1 MQETTSP
8 ADEREANPVPEVGN
22 DVVVPFITT
31 DQMREVDRAMIE
43 DYGISLI
50 QMMEN
55 AGRNLAQLARQR
67 FLDGDPRGHR
77 VLVLAGTGGN
87 GGGGL
92 VCARRLRN
100 WGAEVRVWMTGPS
113 TDLADVT
120 LHQLS
125 ILQHMGI
132 SIVVAGELLVLPPA
146 DLLVDAMIGYS
157 LTGPPTGLVATL
169 IDAANNHGAPIL
181 ALDVPSGVNT
191 TTGAASG
198 SVIRAMATL
207 TLAMPK
213 VGLRAETAKQCIGE
227 LYLADISVPPELY
240 RRPPLDLKVA
250 NVFAQ
255 GEIVRLW

>member
-1 MQETTSP
+1 MSSDSGDQKI
-8 ADEREANPVPEVGN
+8 
-22 DVVVPFITT
+22 PFITT

-43 DYGISLI
+43 DYGISLV

-67 FLDGDPRGHR
+67 FLDGDPRGRR

-92 VCARRLRN
+92 VCARRLHN
-100 WGAEVRVWMTGPS
+100 WGAEVQVWMTAPS
-113 TDLADVT
+113 TGLADVP
-120 LHQLS
+120 LHQLG
-125 ILQHMGI
+125 ILQRMGI
-132 SIVVAGELLVLPPA
+132 SIAVACESLVLPPA
-146 DLLVDAMIGYS
+146 DLLVDAIIGYG
-157 LTGPPTGLVATL
+157 LTGPTTGLAAIL

-191 TTGAASG
+191 ATGAASG
-198 SVIRAMATL
+198 SAILAAATL

-213 VGLRAETAKQCIGE
+213 AGLRAETAKQHIGE

-240 RRPPLDLKVA
+240 GRPPLDLNVA

-255 GEIVRLW
+255 DEIVRLW

>member
-1 MQETTSP
+1 MSG
-8 ADEREANPVPEVGN
+8 VVN

-43 DYGISLI
+43 DFGISLV

-67 FLDGDPRGHR
+67 FLDGDPRGRR
-77 VLVLAGTGGN
+77 VVVLAGTGGN

-100 WGAEVRVWMTGPS
+100 WGAEVQVWMTAPS
-113 TDLADVT
+113 RDLADVP
-120 LHQLS
+120 LHQLG
-125 ILQHMGI
+125 ILQRMGI
-132 SIVVAGELLVLPPA
+132 SIVVGGELLVLPSA
-146 DLLVDAMIGYS
+146 DLLVDSIIGYS
-157 LTGPPTGLVATL
+157 LTGAPTGLVATL

-191 TTGAASG
+191 TTGAAS
-198 SVIRAMATL
+198 VPAIRAKATL

-213 VGLRAETAKQCIGE
+213 VGLRAETARQHIGE

-240 RRPPLDLKVA
+240 GRPPLDFEVA
-250 NVFAQ
+250 NVFAKD
-255 GEIVRLW
+255 EIIRLW

>member
-1 MQETTSP
+1 MSG
-8 ADEREANPVPEVGN
+8 VLN
-22 DVVVPFITT
+22 DVIVPFITT

-77 VLVLAGTGGN
+77 VVVLAGTGGN

-92 VCARRLRN
+92 VCARRLHN
-100 WGAEVRVWMTGPS
+100 WGAEVRVWMTAPS
-113 TDLADVT
+113 TALADVP
-120 LHQLS
+120 LHQLG
-125 ILQHMGI
+125 ILQRMGI
-132 SIVVAGELLVLPPA
+132 AIIVASELLVLPPA

-191 TTGAASG
+191 TTG
-198 SVIRAMATL
+198 SVSEPAIQATATL
-207 TLAMPK
+207 TLALPK
-213 VGLRAETAKQCIGE
+213 EGLRVEATKLRIGE
-227 LYLADISVPPELY
+227 LYLGDISVPPELY
-240 RRPPLDLKVA
+240 GRPPLDLKVA
-250 NVFAQ
+250 NIFAQ
-255 GEIVRLW
+255 DEIVRLW

>member
-1 MQETTSP
+1 MSG
-8 ADEREANPVPEVGN
+8 VMN
-22 DVVVPFITT
+22 DVIVPFITT

-67 FLDGDPRGHR
+67 FLDGDPRGRR

-92 VCARRLRN
+92 VCARRLSN
-100 WGAEVRVWMTGPS
+100 WGAEVQVWMTARS
-113 TDLADVT
+113 TGLADVP
-120 LHQLS
+120 LHQLG
-125 ILQHMGI
+125 ILQRMGI

-157 LTGPPTGLVATL
+157 LTGPPRGLVATL

-198 SVIRAMATL
+198 SAIRARATL

-213 VGLRAETAKQCIGE
+213 VGLRAETAKHHIGE

-240 RRPPLDLKVA
+240 GRPPLDLIVA

-255 GEIVRLW
+255 DEIVRLW

>member
-1 MQETTSP
+1 MCGVMNNVT
-8 ADEREANPVPEVGN
+8 
-22 DVVVPFITT
+22 VPFITT

-43 DYGISLI
+43 DYGISLV

-67 FLDGDPRGHR
+67 FLDGDPRGRR
-77 VLVLAGTGGN
+77 VLVLAGAGGN

-100 WGAEVRVWMTGPS
+100 WGAEVQVWMTALS
-113 TDLADVT
+113 TDLADVP
-120 LHQLS
+120 LHQLG
-125 ILQHMGI
+125 ILQRMGI
-132 SIVVAGELLVLPPA
+132 SIVVARELLVLPPA
-146 DLLVDAMIGYS
+146 DLLVDAMIGYG
-157 LTGPPTGLVATL
+157 LTGLPTGLAATL

-181 ALDVPSGVNT
+181 SLDVPSGVNT

-198 SVIRAMATL
+198 SAIQARATL

-213 VGLRAETAKQCIGE
+213 VGLRAETAKQHVGE

-240 RRPPLDLKVA
+240 GKPPLDLEVA

-255 GEIVRLW
+255 DDIVRLW